1 MKLTNVPLRIGIW
14 FLALVELT
22 VGVVATLTPRV
33 FYDDVPWVSLAPPY
47 SEHLMRDY
55 GAMNLALGVVSFV
68 AAITMEQLMVRAALA
83 AYLVFAIP
91 HLLFHLT
98 HHQRYTTTA
107 AITETT
113 ALVVAA
119 LLPAALLALTRGRA
133 VARAGIPPIARRQA
147 LQRAHRP
154 PRAATAAILARKT
167 RRARQCATTRMR
179 PVSRRPPWLRPNEAT
194 LDRRPGSAPR

>member
-91 HLLFHLT
+91 TCCFT
-98 HHQRYTTTA
+98 SPTISA
-107 AITETT
+107 
-113 ALVVAA
+113 
-119 LLPAALLALTRGRA
+119 
-133 VARAGIPPIARRQA
+133 
-147 LQRAHRP
+147 
-154 PRAATAAILARKT
+154 T
-167 RRARQCATTRMR
+167 RRPRRSPKRQ
-179 PVSRRPPWLRPNEAT
+179 PSSWRRCFQLHYWHSPAGAPS
-194 LDRRPGSAPR
+194 LDQISHP